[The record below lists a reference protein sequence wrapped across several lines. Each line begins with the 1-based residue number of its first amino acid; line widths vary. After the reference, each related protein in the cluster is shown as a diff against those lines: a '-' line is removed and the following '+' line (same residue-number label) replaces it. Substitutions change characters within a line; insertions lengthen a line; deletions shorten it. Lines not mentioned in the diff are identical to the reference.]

1 MMSQIVL
8 VAATEQFAEQV
19 AAAMASHQQVVLTRY
34 VDPVDPAHIDEL
46 VEKLAAQSPLV
57 VTVGPL
63 LHVNHQMRVA
73 ELIDRNHH
81 DMSVVMVADLTPEQW
96 HYALRAGARDVL
108 SPDADA
114 ATIKRSLEHAL
125 TVSFQR
131 RSARQNAM
139 TSPAATK
146 QSGRVI
152 SVVSPKGGSGK
163 TVTSTNLAVALA
175 QQTPGR
181 VALVDFDLQ
190 FGDVAMAL
198 HLEPEFTIAN
208 AVRGPLDV
216 STLRAQLVK
225 HSSGLMVLC
234 APDQPEEAEDVSV
247 AAAKE
252 LLAAMARDFDYV
264 VVDTGAGLDD
274 VTIAAVEAASD
285 VVFVSS
291 TDVPSVRGIHKV
303 IDIFDRLQLRSQRR
317 HLVLNRSDARV
328 GLLASDIATTTGLP
342 VALTI
347 PSSRA
352 VPVAMNQGTSLVESN
367 ARSPITRGVQAFAA
381 SFIDQSAETDV
392 KGGRSRRNS
401 R

>member
-1 MMSQIVL
+1 MSQIVL

-19 AAAMASHQQVVLTRY
+19 AAAMASHPHVVLTRY
-34 VDPVDPAHIDEL
+34 VDPVDPAHLDEL
-46 VEKLAAQSPLV
+46 VAKLAAQAPSV

-63 LHVNHQMRVA
+63 LQVNHQMRVA

-81 DMSVVMVADLTPEQW
+81 DMSVVMVADLTPDQW

-108 SPDADA
+108 APDADA
-114 ATIKRSLEHAL
+114 ATIKRSLEHAV
-125 TVSFQR
+125 TVSLQR
-131 RSARQNAM
+131 RTALQSAMAL
-139 TSPAATK
+139 PAVTN
-146 QSGRVI
+146 QSGRLI

-175 QQTPGR
+175 QQAPGR

-208 AVRGPLDV
+208 AVRGPLDTA
-216 STLRAQLVK
+216 TLQAQLVK

-234 APDQPEEAEDVSV
+234 APDQPEEAEDIGVD
-247 AAAKE
+247 AAKE
-252 LLAAMARDFDYV
+252 LLAAMVRDFDYV

-274 VTIAAVEAASD
+274 VTIAAVEVAND

-303 IDIFDRLQLRSQRR
+303 IDIFDRLQLQSQRR

-328 GLLASDIATTTGLP
+328 GLLANDIATTTGLP

-352 VPVAMNQGTSLVESN
+352 VPVAMNQGISLVESN
-367 ARSPITRGVQAFAA
+367 ARSPITRAVQAFAA
-381 SFIDQSAETDV
+381 SFSDESQATDI
-392 KGGRSRRNS
+392 KGARNRRTA